1 MKAPKDIAIE
11 EYDYALPN
19 ERIAKFPL
27 ANRDESKL
35 LVYKNNSFEE
45 TIFNRLPD
53 YLNNDTL
60 LVFNNT
66 KVIHA
71 RLFFRKETGSLIE
84 IFCLEPYN
92 MAISSAFEQRNHCTW
107 LCFVDSRPEAAAEL
121 HRQVRMKNVF
131 YS

>member
-60 LVFNNT
+60 FYHT
-66 KVIHA
+66 IPCCASFVIF
-71 RLFFRKETGSLIE
+71 LFF
-84 IFCLEPYN
+84 FV
-92 MAISSAFEQRNHCTW
+92 AII
-107 LCFVDSRPEAAAEL
+107 L
-121 HRQVRMKNVF
+121 
-131 YS
+131 